1 LSNDEKLAF
10 YEREL
15 KPVAE
20 VLHNGTISFPLLKVE
35 HTRLK
40 NAIFARYQKPLES
53 SAALNLHPDDKP
65 GFLAAPFITPA
76 GHPLV
81 TLYVPEAVVLFDMLK
96 KDGSPT
102 WRARFTNDVMVAYF
116 HELHHLELGH
126 PLENVGKGISLEHE
140 RKAWAVTCRNVLPL
154 MIDEYHLPVSAV
166 AIEYYTAWTRA
177 EKDENSPAWHE
188 FIRRKYK

>member
-1 LSNDEKLAF
+1 MKNKLLILIALFALAFGLYHFSNRKSRVAVPPAPTPTPSAVLSNDEKLAF

-40 NAIFARYQKPLES
+40 NAIFARYQKLLES

-140 RKAWAVTCRNVLPL
+140 RSEEHT
-154 MIDEYHLPVSAV
+154 
-166 AIEYYTAWTRA
+166 
-177 EKDENSPAWHE
+177 
-188 FIRRKYK
+188 